1 MSFALYFAVSLI
13 YIWLCAKVGITDNSE
28 STAIILAI
36 LTGAEVISWS
46 CRK

>member
-1 MSFALYFAVSLI
+1 MSFVLYFAVCLI
-13 YIWLCAKVGITDNSE
+13 YAWLCTEAGITDNSE

-36 LTGAEVISWS
+36 LTGAEVISWR